1 MARPRKPA
9 AVHAINGTMRARVK
23 ARAETEFQVPA
34 GPVGEAPDWLGPYG
48 REEWDALTSHED
60 YRRVLNP
67 LFRGV
72 LIEYCILWNR
82 MVRTE
87 KGECV
92 DKDDRITATERQML
106 QSLRMQ
112 LGITPASS
120 TKVKAP
126 AAKPAQDEWARFD
139 KKQA

>member
-1 MARPRKPA
+1 
-9 AVHAINGTMRARVK
+9 
-23 ARAETEFQVPA
+23 
-34 GPVGEAPDWLGPYG
+34 LGPYG
-48 REEWDALTSHED
+48 REEWDALTGHED

-87 KGECV
+87 KGETV
-92 DKDDRITATERQML
+92 EKDERITGTERQML

-120 TKVKAP
+120 AKVKAP
-126 AAKPAQDEWARFD
+126 VAQPVADEWARFE
-139 KKQA
+139 KKKA